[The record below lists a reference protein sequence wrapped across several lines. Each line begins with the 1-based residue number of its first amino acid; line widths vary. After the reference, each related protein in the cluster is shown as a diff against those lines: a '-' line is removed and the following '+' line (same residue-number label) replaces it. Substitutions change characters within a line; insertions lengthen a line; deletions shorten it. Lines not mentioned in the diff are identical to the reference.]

1 MPLYLARSCAGVAD
15 KELLA
20 FEAPDLDLFHP
31 AEVSPDEAIELAA
44 RAEQAAL
51 QADKRITNTEG
62 GSFNSH
68 YGVKV
73 FGNSHGM
80 LQVTALRVIRS
91 PAV

>member
-1 MPLYLARSCAGVAD
+1 MFPPCGS
-15 KELLA
+15 
-20 FEAPDLDLFHP
+20 F
-31 AEVSPDEAIELAA
+31 PDEAIELAA
-44 RAEQAAL
+44 RAEQASASR
-51 QADKRITNTEG
+51 QRITNTEG

-80 LQVTALRVIRS
+80 YRVTAQRVIRS